1 MVIMRKLYN
10 NMMTLS
16 GLFVLL
22 FMFGLLL
29 DYDWLINTAI
39 ALGAVSVFT
48 IVIVGMGD
56 DDLWP

>member
-1 MVIMRKLYN
+1 MVIMRKLYD

-22 FMFGLLL
+22 FMSGLLL
-29 DYDWLINTAI
+29 DCDWLVNTALV
-39 ALGAVSVFT
+39 LGAASVFT

>member
-1 MVIMRKLYN
+1 MVIMRKLYD

-22 FMFGLLL
+22 FMLGLLL